1 MVVAAAKET
10 HRGVRARRPMGNELG
25 VRFGVGNEGLRPDH
39 VDSGF
44 KSRPNDGFDFG
55 RVLRSRH
62 AAHGAFHT
70 SSRTVRQPRRFGG
83 VRVSDGELRSH
94 VFGGNGATVHRMQ
107 HHGGRSAADFGGL
120 DDGRG
125 GRRDFQV

>member
-10 HRGVRARRPMGNELG
+10 HSGVRARRPMGNELG
-25 VRFGVGNEGLRPDH
+25 VQFGVGNEGLRPDH

-44 KSRPNDGFDFG
+44 KSRPDDGFDVG

-70 SSRTVRQPRRFGG
+70 LENRRQPRRFGG
-83 VRVSDGELRSH
+83 VRLGQELRSH
-94 VFGGNGATVHRMQ
+94 VFGGDGANGTSNATSY
-107 HHGGRSAADFGGL
+107 G
-120 DDGRG
+120 
-125 GRRDFQV
+125 